1 MQINLTN
8 KYFLYRLKIRE
19 YNIEKV
25 ESVLRTSSEVY
36 FDTHTGRDI
45 KVGKHDNDLIMIAY
59 DVEQDGSITPVTVY
73 KITRKQIRYYLKEE
87 RFHVKL

>member
-1 MQINLTN
+1 MKINRTN

-19 YNIEKV
+19 YNLEKV
-25 ESVLRTSSEVY
+25 ESILKTSSEIY
-36 FDTHTGRDI
+36 FDSHTGRNI
-45 KVGKHDNDLIMIAY
+45 KIGKHDKDLVMIAY

-73 KITRKQIRYYLKEE
+73 ETSRKQIRYYLKEE